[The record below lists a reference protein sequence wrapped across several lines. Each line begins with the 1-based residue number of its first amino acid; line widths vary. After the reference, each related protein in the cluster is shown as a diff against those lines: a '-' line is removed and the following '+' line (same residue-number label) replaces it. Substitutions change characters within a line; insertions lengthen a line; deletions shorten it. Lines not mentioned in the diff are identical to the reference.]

1 MVYHINDILN
11 IIVKLAGT
19 TDQEATD
26 ESKEEA
32 TFELKELITT
42 NYDDFERVMLAFGNN
57 KETNRLDG
65 REIAKELDMDDPDS
79 PMYKIK
85 NRMDD
90 AQHVV
95 CFDTIL
101 GLCEEL
107 CGPYTNADNLRGMTK
122 GEATKIVGKI
132 RCASK
137 LRDLHVVLKAYGEYE
152 VAATMEEQILDLLKT
167 RRDQVAENT
176 NQLLDMQK
184 KFRTCKDKSKKEL
197 EESRQRVQD
206 QCIKSEEFGKNI
218 GTVFEDRDH
227 LHDEH
232 IVLIEKADT
241 AANVMIQMQEKM
253 LGNKKCACLIIDI
266 RSFRRMLYFMFG
278 LFVIYLLINNI
289 IQMAT

>member
-1 MVYHINDILN
+1 MVYHINDVLN
-11 IIVKLAGT
+11 VVVDLAGT
-19 TDQEATD
+19 TDQEATP
-26 ESKEEA
+26 ESREVA
-32 TFELKELITT
+32 AFELKEMITT
-42 NYDDFERVMLAFGNN
+42 NYEDFERVMLAFGNS
-57 KETNRLDG
+57 KETNRLDSK
-65 REIAKELDMDDPDS
+65 EIIKELKMNDPES

-90 AQHVV
+90 AQHVI

-101 GLCEEL
+101 GLCEDL
-107 CGPYTNADNLRGMTK
+107 CGPYTNVDNLRGMTK
-122 GEATKIVGKI
+122 GEATKVVGKI

-137 LRDLHVVLKAYGEYE
+137 LRDLHEILKAFGEYE

-176 NQLLDMQK
+176 NQLLDAQK

-206 QCIKSEEFGKNI
+206 QCLKSEEFGKNV
-218 GTVFEDRDH
+218 GRVFEERDH

-241 AANVMIQMQEKM
+241 AANVMISMQEKM
-253 LGNKKCACLIIDI
+253 LNNRKCACLIIDV
-266 RSFRRMLYFMFG
+266 RSFRRMLYVLFG
-278 LFVIYLLINNI
+278 IFVIYLIINNI
-289 IQMAT
+289 INMAT

>member
-1 MVYHINDILN
+1 MSHFKNTHSAIALTLVFILVSAFS
-11 IIVKLAGT
+11 VK
-19 TDQEATD
+19 
-26 ESKEEA
+26 
-32 TFELKELITT
+32 
-42 NYDDFERVMLAFGNN
+42 
-57 KETNRLDG
+57 
-65 REIAKELDMDDPDS
+65 
-79 PMYKIK
+79 
-85 NRMDD
+85 
-90 AQHVV
+90 
-95 CFDTIL
+95 
-101 GLCEEL
+101 
-107 CGPYTNADNLRGMTK
+107 ADNLSLM
-122 GEATKIVGKI
+122 VNQ
-132 RCASK
+132 
-137 LRDLHVVLKAYGEYE
+137 VLSNHED
-152 VAATMEEQILDLLKT
+152 II
-167 RRDQVAENT
+167 N
-176 NQLLDMQK
+176 
-184 KFRTCKDKSKKEL
+184 SKKEL